1 MPKLGRGRNGHGQW
15 LARAVR
21 GGSAGILAA
30 IYVTLAA
37 ASAASTASAA
47 EVAGAASATPAMA
60 ATSAQRAGDAGDA
73 GNIGG
78 DGAAVLPAG
87 SRLDARVALAGGSL
101 AAGTVPAPG
110 GQGTDLLLVVTS
122 GSAAAGRAAFVP
134 PPAGRSGQLRVQPL
148 PLVEEG
154 KLAGLVWLEG
164 DNPRAYAVRTAA
176 WNGAGWSEPRTIS
189 PVGPGSQV
197 ALSAARL
204 ADGSWLLAWSAF
216 DGHFDQIVWSRATS
230 GRGAWTAPQAVTAAQ
245 TPSITPAV
253 AAAGDGAVLA
263 FSQLAGDGYRLLTAR
278 FADGRFAAP
287 LVATPGGSLY
297 PQLAVSSAGSA
308 GGGAVDVLY
317 RTAAPRGWAA
327 MQLDTAGRPL
337 RQAALPDLPAATA
350 ALAALA
356 AIDARRAT
364 TAATRPTLAAG
375 DSAAFHWA
383 GGNGGD
389 GADVTRT
396 AEWSAWQAP
405 AAAPD
410 RRILTPI
417 RATAPGDEAATA
429 AAPTAAG
436 APATATARRA
446 ARPLPKAS
454 APPVYVAFGDSITA
468 GYGDT
473 ADLGGYPGRLQ
484 TILSNDLNSQATVIN
499 DGLYGETTGEGV
511 SRIRGDLQAGY
522 TGLLLMEGTNDI
534 DAKVSI
540 DTTIQNLDV
549 MASDAEALGMIAYHA
564 TVIPRLPTANTDGTN
579 LITSTLAGAI
589 RELAWERSR
598 PLVDPFEV
606 FWVLTPNA
614 IPDDYT
620 GGIDKLHPN
629 PAGYTLLAQTF
640 ASVLTGVD
648 DIPPV
653 TGLVSPYNGAQNV
666 SPNAQIQIDLYDF
679 GTGID
684 VANTQLLVNG
694 TAIAITP
701 SGDKSK
707 LEYRYQPPSPLVG
720 VVTVGLATQDLASPP
735 NVFNGTVSQFVI
747 TGTVFLEGD
756 LNHDGIVDG
765 LDLVIFAYSFGAH
778 RYDPNYNIA
787 ADFNGDGIVDGRDL
801 AVLAA
806 NFGKRSF

>member
-1 MPKLGRGRNGHGQW
+1 MPKLGRGHNGHGQW
-15 LARAVR
+15 LARAAR
-21 GGSAGILAA
+21 GASAGVLAA

-37 ASAASTASAA
+37 ASAAKTTSAA

-60 ATSAQRAGDAGDA
+60 AAWAQRAGDAGDA
-73 GNIGG
+73 ANAGG
-78 DGAAVLPAG
+78 DGAATLPAG
-87 SRLDARVALAGGSL
+87 ARLDVRAALAGGSL

-110 GQGTDLLLVVTS
+110 GQGTQLLLVVST

-148 PLVEEG
+148 LLVEDG

-197 ALSAARL
+197 ALAAARL

-230 GRGAWTAPQAVTAAQ
+230 GGGAWTAPQAVTAGQ

-278 FADGRFAAP
+278 FANGRFGAP
-287 LVATPGGSLY
+287 LVAAPGGSLY
-297 PQLAVSSAGSA
+297 PQLTVSSAGTA
-308 GGGAVDVLY
+308 GGAAVDVLY

-327 MQLDTAGRPL
+327 MQLDAAGRPL
-337 RQAALPDLPAATA
+337 RQAALPDLPAAPA
-350 ALAALA
+350 ATGAGQ
-356 AIDARRAT
+356 AT

-375 DSAAFHWA
+375 DTAAFHWA
-383 GGNGGD
+383 GGNGSD
-389 GADVTRT
+389 AAEVTRT

-405 AAAPD
+405 AAAAARLVLP
-410 RRILTPI
+410 PVP
-417 RATAPGDEAATA
+417 AAASGDAATA
-429 AAPTAAG
+429 ATATTAA
-436 APATATARRA
+436 AARRA
-446 ARPLPKAS
+446 ARPRPKAS

-522 TGLLLMEGTNDI
+522 TGLLLMEGTNDV

-579 LITSTLAGAI
+579 LITGTLAGAI

-653 TGLVSPYNGAQNV
+653 TGLVSPYDGAQNV

-701 SGDKSK
+701 SGDKTK

-735 NVFNGTVSQFVI
+735 NVFNGTVTQFVI

-778 RYDPNYNIA
+778 RYDSNYNID